1 MSYGVGGNGLN
12 LLILLRN
19 RNLELEFNKPSNCF
33 STWTRLLLFG
43 VNGVRTDGGTMNR
56 PFDALI
62 VGLLWTEGGIVEAS
76 EKIVA

>member
-1 MSYGVGGNGLN
+1 MNHGVGGNGLN

-19 RNLELEFNKPSNCF
+19 PELEFDKPSNCF
-33 STWTRLLLFG
+33 STWARLLLFG
-43 VNGVRTDGGTMNR
+43 VNEVQIDGGTVNR

-62 VGLLWTEGGIVEAS
+62 VGLLRTEERIVEAS